1 MKNASAI
8 IIGSD
13 HAAFPLKER
22 IKQELAGLGHPVEDV
37 GPHDSA
43 SCDYPVFA
51 EAVAQRIASGEFQ
64 RGILMCGTGVGMS
77 MAANRFPGVR
87 AALCAE
93 PLTAALSRR
102 HNDANVLV
110 MGGRMIGE
118 TMALEILNVWLRTAF
133 EGDRHQRRIAMF
145 DRDSRIAG

>member
-1 MKNASAI
+1 MKNLPAI

-22 IKQELAGLGHPVEDV
+22 IKQELARLGHPVEDA
-37 GPHDSA
+37 GTHDGNA
-43 SCDYPVFA
+43 CDYPVFGN
-51 EAVAQRIASGEFQ
+51 AVARRVASGEFE
-64 RGILMCGTGVGMS
+64 RGILMCGTGLGMS
-77 MAANRFPGVR
+77 MVANRHPGVR

-93 PLTAALSRR
+93 PLSAALSRR

-118 TMALEILNVWLRTAF
+118 TMALEILDVWLRTAF

-145 DRDSRIAG
+145 DRVPPEAG

>member
-1 MKNASAI
+1 MKNLSAI

-13 HAAFPLKER
+13 HAAYPLKER
-22 IKQELAGLGHPVEDV
+22 IKEELVRRGLQVEDV
-37 GPHDSA
+37 GTHSDA
-43 SCDYPVFA
+43 SCDYPEFGR
-51 EAVAQRIASGEFQ
+51 AVARRIVSGEFA
-64 RGILMCGTGVGMS
+64 RGILLCGTGIGMS
-77 MAANRFPGVR
+77 MVANRFPGIR

-93 PLTAALSRR
+93 PLSASLSRR

-118 TMALEILNVWLRTAF
+118 TMALEIVAVWLETAF

-145 DRDSRIAG
+145 DRVPPEAG